1 MTRGPLRSRIVRA
14 GAAAAL
20 AVAAAP
26 AWAAPAG
33 AQEGGCEG
41 VAVVV
46 DSGRGDAA
54 VGCAED
60 PSTGIEALAQAGF
73 AVVEVGSF
81 PGAVCRIEGFPETD
95 CGPMP
100 PADASWTYWYADADG
115 EWTYSS
121 VGAHMRDPDAG
132 DADGWVFGSAEPPAL
147 TPAEALGSGGGAAET
162 TAGASDDAS
171 EGGGPPTWTLAVAVL
186 AVIAGLVAW
195 RLRRDR
201 RA

>member
-1 MTRGPLRSRIVRA
+1 MTRAPLRSRLVRA

-20 AVAAAP
+20 AAAAAP
-26 AWAAPAG
+26 AWASPAG
-33 AQEGGCEG
+33 AQDGGCEG

-132 DADGWVFGSAEPPAL
+132 DADGWVFGSSEPPAL
-147 TPAEALGSGGGAAET
+147 APAEALGSGAAET
-162 TAGASDDAS
+162 TAADADAS
-171 EGGGPPTWTLAVAVL
+171 EDGGSPTWMFAVAAL